1 MATRKDGS
9 ALSPNEESSN
19 VPRQEDQF
27 SERKRSGE
35 LEEDDTQNVS
45 GDVEEGEETEED
57 LEDDDELDEDD
68 FDVDEDEE
76 EEDEKDV

>member
-9 ALSPNEESSN
+9 ALNPNEEGST

-45 GDVEEGEETEED
+45 GDVEEGEESEED
-57 LEDDDELDEDD
+57 LEDDELEEDD

>member
-9 ALSPNEESSN
+9 ALSPNEESST

-57 LEDDDELDEDD
+57 LEDDELEEDD
-68 FDVDEDEE
+68 FDVDEEE